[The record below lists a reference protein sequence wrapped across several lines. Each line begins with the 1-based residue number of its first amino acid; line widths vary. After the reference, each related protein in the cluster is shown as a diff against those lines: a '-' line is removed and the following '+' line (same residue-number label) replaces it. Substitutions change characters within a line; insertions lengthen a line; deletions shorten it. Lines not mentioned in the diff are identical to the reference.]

1 MSSKVYLATTDPI
14 RPQAMAILKAAK
26 EAAGIT
32 EKLNFIP
39 LPEKPFKNIPI
50 LSLGRLPCEVYNRVI
65 LAPSVGSLV
74 TKADSLTRMTD
85 AFRLLMNDV
94 DLGEMRYKV
103 EERVDWLVT
112 FLNST
117 NGRKV
122 SFDIETSG
130 DVKFDK
136 PHYDQVI
143 SVSLWGGTGSVMVIP
158 EHVLR
163 EDRVRD
169 ALDIFVR
176 SNKIITV
183 NGKFDLS
190 YFSEGAD
197 HFFDVMLAHYALF
210 PAGSTHGLK
219 DLADQYFGSGDW
231 DAGNKPYT
239 AAKTYKLGGLG
250 EDGTWWDARKYSG
263 GSGYERIPRTILYEY
278 NAYDV
283 FYTWHLYK
291 LMEDYLAQ
299 DPDSRRTFDWL
310 MRLSD
315 MFAGVERRGIR
326 LDVEYLQELEVTMTA
341 EKFEAE
347 QEFCSA
353 AGRVINP
360 RSHVQVKEWL
370 LEHGCRVKSS
380 DKPTIKKLVEH
391 PRVPEHVKEFC
402 RALTKCRFISKQL
415 STYVTGYLAHVKE
428 GGFVHPGYKLHAAST
443 GRLGGSGAS
452 MLTIPRDNRL
462 KRMVLPSK
470 PGDVIVTGDLSQ
482 AELRVMA
489 LESMDQWMIDAFG
502 PDAGDIFDILL
513 SAADPSKDWAE
524 LHRRADEGD
533 DPGQFYQT
541 WRAYMKGVVYGVS
554 FGRGVAA
561 IAAALEI
568 THERAQQLVN
578 GFVRPGSPFAQ
589 WREEIEDK
597 AKTGGEIITKF
608 GRHFQSEIVT
618 AKNEHEVVNSA
629 LSFTSQSTA
638 NDICLLA
645 AINLDPQL
653 AQYNATLMGTIHD
666 AIYVSCPEEHKLA
679 VGLLIQKCLREAGE
693 EVYGDL
699 IPFKADA
706 EWGHNMAYTEKLVA

>member
-1 MSSKVYLATTDPI
+1 MSTKVYLHTTDPI
-14 RPQAMAILKAAK
+14 KPQALAILKAAK

-32 EKLNFIP
+32 EQLNFIR
-39 LPEKPFKNIPI
+39 LPEKPFKNIPV

-65 LAPSVGSLV
+65 QAPSVGALV

-117 NGRKV
+117 NNRKV

-143 SVSLWGGTGSVMVIP
+143 SVALWGGTGSVMVIP

-163 EDRVRD
+163 EDRVRN

-176 SNKIITV
+176 SNKMITV

-190 YFSEGAD
+190 YFGEGAD
-197 HFFDVMLAHYALF
+197 HFFDVMLAHYAMY
-210 PAGSTHGLK
+210 PAGSTHSLK

-239 AAKTYKLGGLG
+239 AAKTYKEAGRG
-250 EDGTWWDARKYSG
+250 EDGTWWSARKYSG
-263 GSGYERIPRTILYEY
+263 GSGYERIPRSILYEY

-283 FYTWHLYK
+283 FYTWHLYE
-291 LMEDYLAQ
+291 LMEGYLAQ
-299 DPDSRRTFDWL
+299 DHDSRKAFDWL

-326 LDVEYLQELEVTMTA
+326 LDVAYLEKLQSEMRLELA
-341 EKFEAE
+341 EAE
-347 QEFCSA
+347 EEFCEA
-353 AGRVINP
+353 AGMPINP
-360 RSHVQVKEWL
+360 RSHVQVKKWL
-370 LEHGCRVKSS
+370 TENGCRVASS
-380 DKPTIKKLVEH
+380 DKPTIKKILENPKVDDEI
-391 PRVPEHVKEFC
+391 KDFC

-415 STYVTGYLAHVKE
+415 NTYVTGYLAHVKE
-428 GGFVHPGYKLHAAST
+428 GGMVHPGYKLHAAST

-452 MLTIPRDNRL
+452 MLTIPRDKRL
-462 KRMVLPSK
+462 KRMVLPSR

-489 LESMDQWMIDAFG
+489 MESMDQWMIDAFA

-513 SAADPSKDWAE
+513 SAADPTKDWAE
-524 LHRRADEGD
+524 LHRRAEEGD

-554 FGRGVAA
+554 FGRGVLA

-568 THERAQQLVN
+568 SYDRAQMLVD
-578 GFVRPGSPFAQ
+578 GFVRPGSAFAQ
-589 WREEIEDK
+589 WREMIEEK

-618 AKNEHEVVNSA
+618 EKNQHEVVNSA

-645 AINLDPQL
+645 ALNLEPQL
-653 AQYNATLMGTIHD
+653 AQYDATLMGTIHD
-666 AIYVSCPEEHKLA
+666 AIYVSCPERYKVE

-693 EVYGDL
+693 QVYGTL
-699 IPFKADA
+699 VPFKAEA
-706 EWGHNMAYTEKLVA
+706 EWGYNMAYTEKIAA